1 MTYDELNEL
10 LDRAEAEILVN
21 FNYQESE
28 RICTEVI
35 AILEGSKYKNGFETL
50 RARALILMSMTLW
63 RQDRTDEALPYAES
77 ALTEAKLS
85 NSKAIK
91 AKAYGMLGTIQKEN
105 PLWGLECMNNAL
117 IIYEELGDKG
127 GIGRTLSNIGTIYC
141 NSLSEFAKGIEFF
154 SRALLVLEGVGD
166 RESIAITM
174 EKIARVYFTMGTYEK
189 TLEYYKEVHRLLE
202 EIGAPKVRILNVI
215 FEIGFAYYY
224 LGDHTNAMEIYGKV
238 LAGYTEIGNIPGIA
252 ETTGNIG
259 QVYKD
264 TGEYELALEY
274 YGRALANHEETGNE
288 LNIGYITGCIGDLYG
303 DRNFN
308 GYDADKAEEYL
319 LKSIAILDQ
328 YTWKVWILERYK
340 AIASFYEQE
349 ECWKEHSYYY
359 KKYRDIKDEIQ
370 SEDIRK
376 QTQKHEMDRTLASER
391 ARASATYDILANILP
406 PNITERL
413 LKGEKKIADSYESV
427 SVLFADIVGF
437 TQLSSQLPAGELI
450 DILDIVFTRFDTIC
464 KKYGL
469 EKIKTIGD
477 AYMAVC
483 GAPVAVENHAER
495 TALAALEML
504 EDFSMEQR
512 FSVPINLGF
521 RIGLHSGSVVAG
533 IIGENKYSY
542 DLWGDAVNTASR
554 MESHGEE
561 DMIHVSEEFRNVL
574 ISTTLNKLPIQFTPR
589 GELDIKSKGMMKTY
603 FLEKENL

>member
-1 MTYDELNEL
+1 MTYDEINQL
-10 LDRAEAEILVN
+10 LDRAEEGNLVS
-21 FNYQESE
+21 FKYLESE
-28 RICTEVI
+28 RIGREVLD
-35 AILEGSKYKNGFETL
+35 ILNDHKYKNGFEAL
-50 RARALILMSMTLW
+50 HARALILIAIALW
-63 RQDRTDEALPYAES
+63 RQGRTDEAMPYAES
-77 ALTEAKLS
+77 GLAEAKLS
-85 NSKAIK
+85 NRKDIK
-91 AKAYGMLGTIQKEN
+91 AKAYGMVGAIQTKN

-117 IIYEELGDKG
+117 EIYEELGDKG
-127 GIGRTLSNIGTIYC
+127 GIGRTLSNIGTVYC
-141 NSLSEFAKGIEFF
+141 NVLAEFAKGIEFF
-154 SRALLVLEGVGD
+154 SRALPVLEEVGD
-166 RESIAITM
+166 RESIAVTM

-202 EIGAPKVRILNVI
+202 EIGAPKLRILDVI
-215 FEIGFAYYY
+215 YEIGFAYYY
-224 LGDHTNAMEIYGKV
+224 LGDYTNAMEIYGKV

-252 ETTGNIG
+252 ETTGNMG

-264 TGEYELALEY
+264 TGEYDLALEY
-274 YGRALANHEETGNE
+274 YGRALANHEETGNR
-288 LNIGYITGCIGDLYG
+288 LNLGYITGCIGDLYG

-319 LKSIAILDQ
+319 LQSIAMLDNG
-328 YTWKVWILERYK
+328 TWKVWILERYK

-349 ECWKEHSYYY
+349 ERWKEHSYYY

-376 QTQKHEMDRTLASER
+376 QTQKHEMDRTLAGER
-391 ARASATYDILANILP
+391 ARASATQEILANILP
-406 PNITERL
+406 STITERL
-413 LKGEKKIADSYESV
+413 LKGEKKIADTHEHV

-437 TQLSSQLPAGELI
+437 TQISSLLPAGELI
-450 DILDIVFTRFDTIC
+450 DVLDIVFTRFDTIC
-464 KKYGL
+464 KSHGL

-504 EDFSMEQR
+504 ENFSIEQK
-512 FSVPINLGF
+512 FSVPVNVEF

-554 MESHGEE
+554 MESHGEPGK
-561 DMIHVSEEFRNVL
+561 IHCTEEFIRASSPTSLKFVN
-574 ISTTLNKLPIQFTPR
+574 R
-589 GELDIKSKGMMKTY
+589 GELAIKGKGKMNTY
-603 FLEKENL
+603 FLEKKNV